1 MPPPD
6 PPVFQV
12 HLHCDLFKALAK
24 QVSSAQNFL
33 ITGIGNL
40 IDDCDD
46 VAAGICTDSNLAFQ
60 LLLRLNDALHS
71 TGDALPVRGAA
82 RQGGEK
88 RRDAASLAAQSKQLL
103 FKLPLLAQAL
113 LVALE
118 ILDFLVI
125 GQSASPLPRLMQG
138 YIVAIGLA
146 FGAGGALHAGD
157 LAHGTFAALFGP
169 ADDGVVAAHQRGTGF
184 AVALAAIG
192 VQHHFAAAGTGPI
205 GIFRHQSSPPC
216 V

>member
-12 HLHCDLFKALAK
+12 HLHCDLFKVLAK

-60 LLLRLNDALHS
+60 LLLRLNDALHG
-71 TGDALPVRGAA
+71 TGDALPIRGAG
-82 RQGGEK
+82 RHGGKK
-88 RRDAASLAAQSKQLL
+88 RRDAASLAAQSEKFLL
-103 FKLPLLAQAL
+103 KFPLLTQAL
-113 LVALE
+113 LVAAQ

-125 GQSASPLPRLMQG
+125 GQSASP
-138 YIVAIGLA
+138 
-146 FGAGGALHAGD
+146 
-157 LAHGTFAALFGP
+157 
-169 ADDGVVAAHQRGTGF
+169 
-184 AVALAAIG
+184 
-192 VQHHFAAAGTGPI
+192 
-205 GIFRHQSSPPC
+205 PC

>member
-1 MPPPD
+1 MPPPN

-12 HLHCDLFKALAK
+12 HLHCDLFKVLAK

-33 ITGIGNL
+33 ITGIGDL

-60 LLLRLNDALHS
+60 LLLRLNDELHR

-82 RQGGEK
+82 WQGGEK

-103 FKLPLLAQAL
+103 FKLPLLTQAL
-113 LVALE
+113 LVAPE

-125 GQSASPLPRLMQG
+125 GQSASP
-138 YIVAIGLA
+138 
-146 FGAGGALHAGD
+146 
-157 LAHGTFAALFGP
+157 
-169 ADDGVVAAHQRGTGF
+169 
-184 AVALAAIG
+184 
-192 VQHHFAAAGTGPI
+192 
-205 GIFRHQSSPPC
+205 PC

>member
-12 HLHCDLFKALAK
+12 HLHSDLFKVLAK

-33 ITGIGNL
+33 IAGIGNL

-46 VAAGICTDSNLAFQ
+46 VAAGICTDGNLAFQ
-60 LLLRLNDALHS
+60 LLLRLDDALHS

-88 RRDAASLAAQSKQLL
+88 RRDAASLAAQCEQLL
-103 FKLPLLAQAL
+103 LKFPLLAQAL
-113 LVALE
+113 PVTQE
-118 ILDFLVI
+118 KLDFFVI
-125 GQSASPLPRLMQG
+125 GQSASP
-138 YIVAIGLA
+138 
-146 FGAGGALHAGD
+146 
-157 LAHGTFAALFGP
+157 
-169 ADDGVVAAHQRGTGF
+169 
-184 AVALAAIG
+184 
-192 VQHHFAAAGTGPI
+192 
-205 GIFRHQSSPPC
+205 PC

>member
-1 MPPPD
+1 MPPPN

-12 HLHCDLFKALAK
+12 HLHSDLLKALAK

-33 ITGIGNL
+33 IAGIGDL

-46 VAAGICTDSNLAFQ
+46 VAAGICTDGNLAFQ

-82 RQGGEK
+82 RHGGKK
-88 RRDAASLAAQSKQLL
+88 RRDAASLAAQSEKFLL
-103 FKLPLLAQAL
+103 KFPLLTQAL

-125 GQSASPLPRLMQG
+125 GQSASPLPRLVQG
-138 YIVAIGLA
+138 HIAAIGLA
-146 FGAGGALHAGD
+146 FGAGGTFHAADGGK
-157 LAHGTFAALFGP
+157 GTFAALFGP
-169 ADDGVVAAHQRGTGF
+169 VDDGIVAAHQWGTGF

-192 VQHHFAAAGTGPI
+192 VQHHFAAAGAGLI

>member
-12 HLHCDLFKALAK
+12 HLHCDLFKVLAK

-33 ITGIGNL
+33 IAGIGNL

-60 LLLRLNDALHS
+60 LLLRLDDALHS
-71 TGDALPVRGAA
+71 TGDALPVRGAG
-82 RQGGEK
+82 RHGGKK
-88 RRDAASLAAQSKQLL
+88 RRDAASLAAQSEKFLL
-103 FKLPLLAQAL
+103 KLPLLAQAL

-125 GQSASPLPRLMQG
+125 GQSASP
-138 YIVAIGLA
+138 
-146 FGAGGALHAGD
+146 
-157 LAHGTFAALFGP
+157 
-169 ADDGVVAAHQRGTGF
+169 
-184 AVALAAIG
+184 
-192 VQHHFAAAGTGPI
+192 
-205 GIFRHQSSPPC
+205 PC

>member
-33 ITGIGNL
+33 ITGIGDL

-71 TGDALPVRGAA
+71 TGDALTVRSAGWH
-82 RQGGEK
+82 GGKK

-103 FKLPLLAQAL
+103 FKLPLLAQTL

-125 GQSASPLPRLMQG
+125 GQSASPLPRL
-138 YIVAIGLA
+138 V
-146 FGAGGALHAGD
+146 
-157 LAHGTFAALFGP
+157 
-169 ADDGVVAAHQRGTGF
+169 
-184 AVALAAIG
+184 
-192 VQHHFAAAGTGPI
+192 
-205 GIFRHQSSPPC
+205 
-216 V
+216 